1 MRFTGSSA
9 ELRGNFVVAREQERH
24 HQCHVEEEAM
34 RIVGGE
40 PPRALD
46 VTNSVRMLSSTYK
59 GLLSAVGKLGLASE
73 AATLRD
79 ALLGLEPQFSIQEA
93 IDRSP
98 LLRQED
104 LDSYAEG
111 LRLAGIPERSGL
123 AT

>member
-1 MRFTGSSA
+1 MPFLLTGDYEIA
-9 ELRGNFVVAREQERH
+9 AQLGRRAREAH
-24 HQCHVEEEAM
+24 P
-34 RIVGGE
+34 G
-40 PPRALD
+40 
-46 VTNSVRMLSSTYK
+46 LSSTYK

-98 LLRQED
+98 LLRHED

>member
-1 MRFTGSSA
+1 
-9 ELRGNFVVAREQERH
+9 
-24 HQCHVEEEAM
+24 
-34 RIVGGE
+34 
-40 PPRALD
+40 
-46 VTNSVRMLSSTYK
+46 
-59 GLLSAVGKLGLASE
+59 LASE